1 MPSWARNLMRG
12 SQMETEGLANGDRLA
27 NGDGRNIDNCRRPPA
42 RSRLAARRPPRHQ
55 WSRSSM
61 CKRSRA
67 EGDKGAEV
75 GQNPTRA
82 MPRRREPD
90 GGDCGTE
97 SGVSGS
103 AVSVPRG
110 RSPTRSGEARH
121 PFQPPSRPG
130 TRREV
135 YGRPNE
141 ATFDASP
148 QMDSV
153 SSDRSRGYN
162 ARTSPLDHP
171 GTVVPIAARA
181 GPARRGSKSWLR
193 FLGGAGLCV
202 AGRGE
207 N

>member
-1 MPSWARNLMRG
+1 
-12 SQMETEGLANGDRLA
+12 
-27 NGDGRNIDNCRRPPA
+27 
-42 RSRLAARRPPRHQ
+42 
-55 WSRSSM
+55 
-61 CKRSRA
+61 
-67 EGDKGAEV
+67 
-75 GQNPTRA
+75 

-148 QMDSV
+148 QMASA
-153 SSDRSRGYN
+153 SPDRSAQALPRPPRFRRTGREGQHPPDCGIPPAPRASERPGPQLSAAWRASNVLRLMTGTMWPGDSGRTAPESIILQRDGKSEAVSRGRVSGNSRYSLCPGFRVLFTMSRFSCVVS
-162 ARTSPLDHP
+162 RTPSRSLPVEL
-171 GTVVPIAARA
+171 
-181 GPARRGSKSWLR
+181 PARP
-193 FLGGAGLCV
+193 
-202 AGRGE
+202 
-207 N
+207 